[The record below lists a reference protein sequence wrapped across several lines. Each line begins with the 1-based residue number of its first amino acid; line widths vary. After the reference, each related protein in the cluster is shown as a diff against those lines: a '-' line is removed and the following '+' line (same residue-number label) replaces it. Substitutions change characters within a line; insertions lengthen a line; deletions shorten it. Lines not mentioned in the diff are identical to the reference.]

1 MVVALEPRGPGSKIE
16 SSPNMSDGAHD
27 RQQMVAAVGG
37 AAADLDLAGNDD
49 VEPVAGLSFGED
61 SLPAREVNLMQVFR

>member
-1 MVVALEPRGPGSKIE
+1 
-16 SSPNMSDGAHD
+16 
-27 RQQMVAAVGG
+27 MVAAVGG

-61 SLPAREVNLMQVFR
+61 SLPAREVNVMQVFR